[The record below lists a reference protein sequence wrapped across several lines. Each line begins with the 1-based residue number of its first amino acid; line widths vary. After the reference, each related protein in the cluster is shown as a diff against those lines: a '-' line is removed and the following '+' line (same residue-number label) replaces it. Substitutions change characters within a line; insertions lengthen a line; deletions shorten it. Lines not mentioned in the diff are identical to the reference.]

1 MVPLTFLRK
10 KATRSVPLLLAALI
24 FAGCGTQAPDQS
36 TAHLQGSAQ
45 ADSGFYLQQMSQS
58 SNDTRINWQ
67 LLAIRA
73 LLKEGKTQQ
82 AAELFNQLP
91 NDLNDTQRREQ
102 SLLSAEL
109 KVALKDYAAAKKV
122 LGDIDVS
129 ALDKNQQARF
139 WQTGITAE
147 QGRPSLTLL
156 RALIAQEPLLGGAD
170 KQKNIDATW
179 QALASMTQEQAQA
192 LVINADE
199 NVLQGWLDLQQMWFN
214 NRSDPKML
222 KAGITDWQTR
232 YPQNPGAKML
242 PTQLVNVQNFK
253 PASTSKIALLLPL
266 NGQAAVFGRTI
277 QQGFEAAKNGTTP
290 VTGSAVPAQAAQA
303 ANVSDVVSPS
313 AAETS
318 DLTTAQTPAQ
328 GTMQNPVTAPTTPP
342 AATPEPAT
350 PDQAPAETQAAP
362 TTAPATAEQPQ
373 AQTSQPTTQPTA
385 QPAAQPQAV
394 ATASANPGAELKIY
408 DTSSQ
413 PLDQVLAQVQQD
425 GASIVVGPLLKN
437 NVEELMKSNTTLNVL
452 ALNQPEQ
459 VQNRANICY
468 FALSPEDEARD
479 AARHIHE
486 QGKQA
491 PLLLIPRSTLG
502 DRVANAFADEW
513 QKLGGGVVLQ
523 QKFGSV
529 SELRAGVNGGAGI
542 ALNGSPVTASLPQ
555 QQGVTIGGLTIPA
568 PPTDAQISGSGKVDA
583 AYIVATPQE
592 IAFIKPMIAMR
603 NGSQSG
609 ATLYAS
615 SRSAQG
621 TAGPDFRLEMDGL
634 QYSEIPMLA
643 GSNPALMQQALG
655 AVRNDYSLARLYA
668 MGVDAW
674 ALANHFTQMRQV
686 PGFELN
692 GNTGDLTA
700 TQDCVINRKL
710 SWLKYQQG
718 QIVPA
723 S

>member
-10 KATRSVPLLLAALI
+10 KAAHSVPLLLAALI
-24 FAGCGTQAPDQS
+24 FTGCGTQAPDQS
-36 TAHLQGSAQ
+36 TAHMQGSAQ

-58 SNDTRINWQ
+58 TNDTRINWQ
-67 LLAIRA
+67 LLAISA

-82 AAELFNQLP
+82 AAELFSQLP
-91 NDLNDTQRREQ
+91 QDLNDTQRHEQ
-102 SLLSAEL
+102 TLLSAEL
-109 KVALKDYAAAKKV
+109 KVAQKDYDGAKKI
-122 LGDIDVS
+122 LGTIDLS
-129 ALDKNQQARF
+129 TLDKNQQARF
-139 WQTGITAE
+139 WQAGITAE

-156 RALIAQEPLLGGAD
+156 RALIAQEPLLAGAD

-179 QALASMTQEQAQA
+179 QALASMTQDQAKA

-214 NRSDPKML
+214 NRSDPNML
-222 KAGITDWQTR
+222 KAGITDWQKR

-266 NGQAAVFGRTI
+266 NGQAAVFGRAI
-277 QQGFEAAKNGTTP
+277 QQGFEAAKNGTTA
-290 VTGSAVPAQAAQA
+290 VSGSAVPTQAAQA
-303 ANVSDVVSPS
+303 ANVNDVVSPS

-328 GTMQNPVTAPTTPP
+328 GTMQNPVTAPTTQPAPP
-342 AATPEPAT
+342 APAT
-350 PDQAPAETQAAP
+350 TQAPAETP
-362 TTAPATAEQPQ
+362 APATAEQPQ
-373 AQTSQPTTQPTA
+373 PQTA
-385 QPAAQPQAV
+385 QPEQQPATQPQAV
-394 ATASANPGAELKIY
+394 ATTSANPGAELKIY
-408 DTSSQ
+408 DTSAQ

-437 NVEELMKSNTTLNVL
+437 NVEALMKSNTTLNVL

-502 DRVANAFADEW
+502 DRVANAFAQEW
-513 QKLGGGVVLQ
+513 QTLGGGVVLQ
-523 QKFGSV
+523 QKFGSAA
-529 SELRAGVNGGAGI
+529 ELRAGVNGGAGI
-542 ALNGSPVTASLPQ
+542 ALNGSPVSASLPQ
-555 QQGVTIGGLTIPA
+555 QQSVTIGGLTIPA
-568 PPTDAQISGSGKVDA
+568 PPTDAQISGGGKVDS
-583 AYIVATPQE
+583 AYIVATPEE

-621 TAGPDFRLEMDGL
+621 TAGPDFRLEMEGL

-643 GSNPALMQQALG
+643 GSNPQLMQQALG

-700 TQDCVINRKL
+700 DQDCVINRKL